1 MRFLN
6 GTRVPR
12 KHGIPVMMSGSLTII
27 CSAMIPLS
35 YPLINAGCRRQDVQ
49 RAQFFCCAYF
59 CPLITTT
66 YPPPPSKPLPARVNL
81 KAERPTCVCSLART
95 PAFSESGRDSFA
107 AKLDRSHQLAA
118 GATKTRNREVSK
130 AVVRCLGPRLIHI
143 AIQAAQPAN
152 FSCTKCTKTHKGK
165 TPDSPD
171 SST

>member
-12 KHGIPVMMSGSLTII
+12 KHGIPVVMSGSLTII

-59 CPLITTT
+59 CPLIPTT

-81 KAERPTCVCSLART
+81 KAESPTCVPSLTRT
-95 PAFSESGRDSFA
+95 PTLPNPGVIH
-107 AKLDRSHQLAA
+107 LP
-118 GATKTRNREVSK
+118 TN
-130 AVVRCLGPRLIHI
+130 LIVQI
-143 AIQAAQPAN
+143 
-152 FSCTKCTKTHKGK
+152 G
-165 TPDSPD
+165 
-171 SST
+171 